1 MLRDRFH
8 EYEIMFRHEVSPIP
22 ITAAMLGRASTSE
35 TRESEEPDSPIPAAP
50 PERDWV
56 EFLIQDDETGEPIGG
71 VTLKVKLP
79 NGEIRDFTTG
89 GDGKI
94 AIPDIDPGSCEIT
107 KMIDEYALEVLE
119 VR

>member
-1 MLRDRFH
+1 
-8 EYEIMFRHEVSPIP
+8 MFRHEVSPIP
-22 ITAAMLGRASTSE
+22 ITAAMLETAPTSE
-35 TRESEEPDSPIPAAP
+35 TTESDEPASPIPADT
-50 PERDWV
+50 PERDWI
-56 EFLIQDDETGEPIGG
+56 EFLIQDDETGEPVGG
-71 VTLKVKLP
+71 VMLKVKLP